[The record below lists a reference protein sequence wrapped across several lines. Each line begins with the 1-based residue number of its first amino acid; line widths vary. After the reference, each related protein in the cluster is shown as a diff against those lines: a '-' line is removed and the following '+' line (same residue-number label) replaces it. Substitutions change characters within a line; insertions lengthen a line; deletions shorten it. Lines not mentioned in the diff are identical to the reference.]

1 MRKSRASSSKRP
13 LVEESP
19 QEEEDNLSKHY
30 KAKFLILSHAEGAK
44 LTTIRF
50 REILA
55 CKYMPNSLLTKV
67 GMFDEFDRMLNQ
79 CGLKKFISMQED
91 TYVDLIIE
99 FYTTLDINANNSQVL
114 EFRLEGK

>member
-1 MRKSRASSSKRP
+1 MRKTRAFSSKRP
-13 LVEESP
+13 FVEEPP

-30 KAKFLILSHAEGAK
+30 KAKFLILSHAKGTK

-67 GMFDEFDRMLNQ
+67 GMFDVFDNILSQ
-79 CGLKKFISMQED
+79 CGLKKFVSM
-91 TYVDLIIE
+91 
-99 FYTTLDINANNSQVL
+99 
-114 EFRLEGK
+114 